1 MVSWLEDAAAE
12 IRKAFSA
19 GRTPVVVGGSGLYL
33 DNLINGSTP
42 IPEVDPAV
50 RGEALEI
57 VNGEGVGAL
66 FERLSAVDPEGA
78 ALVNPADATR
88 VRRAFEIFMTTGLS
102 IAEWFK
108 RPMVKKLPEAR
119 FLAIRLL
126 PEKAVLDRRCNLRF
140 DIMTASGALEEVAG
154 LLARQ
159 VPESLPV
166 MKAKGVPELAAYLRG
181 ETGFEEAAEN
191 AKLHTRQ
198 YAKRQ
203 LTWFRNKLEADVTL
217 PDCYAGQADFINDVK
232 KQYNM
237 LQKFA

>member
-1 MVSWLEDAAAE
+1 MTNEVL
-12 IRKAFSA
+12 
-19 GRTPVVVGGSGLYL
+19 RTL
-33 DNLINGSTP
+33 LI
-42 IPEVDPAV
+42 
-50 RGEALEI
+50 
-57 VNGEGVGAL
+57 
-66 FERLSAVDPEGA
+66 LSATGA
-78 ALVNPADATR
+78 VLTIAVYALSP
-88 VRRAFEIFMTTGLS
+88 LS
-102 IAEWFK
+102 A
-108 RPMVKKLPEAR
+108 
-119 FLAIRLL
+119 LL

>member
-1 MVSWLEDAAAE
+1 MVPVLKLFD
-12 IRKAFSA
+12 SA
-19 GRTPVVVGGSGLYL
+19 GHSK
-33 DNLINGSTP
+33 
-42 IPEVDPAV
+42 E
-50 RGEALEI
+50 
-57 VNGEGVGAL
+57 
-66 FERLSAVDPEGA
+66 
-78 ALVNPADATR
+78 
-88 VRRAFEIFMTTGLS
+88 
-102 IAEWFK
+102 
-108 RPMVKKLPEAR
+108 
-119 FLAIRLL
+119 FLAEGRIRLL

-159 VPESLPV
+159 VSESLPV

>member
-1 MVSWLEDAAAE
+1 M
-12 IRKAFSA
+12 
-19 GRTPVVVGGSGLYL
+19 
-33 DNLINGSTP
+33 
-42 IPEVDPAV
+42 
-50 RGEALEI
+50 
-57 VNGEGVGAL
+57 NGEGVGAL

-159 VPESLPV
+159 VSESLPV
-166 MKAKGVPELAAYLRG
+166 MKAKGCRNWRRIFAAKPVL
-181 ETGFEEAAEN
+181 
-191 AKLHTRQ
+191 K
-198 YAKRQ
+198 KRRK
-203 LTWFRNKLEADVTL
+203 TPNCT
-217 PDCYAGQADFINDVK
+217 PG
-232 KQYNM
+232 NM
-237 LQKFA
+237 PSAS

>member
-1 MVSWLEDAAAE
+1 M
-12 IRKAFSA
+12 
-19 GRTPVVVGGSGLYL
+19 
-33 DNLINGSTP
+33 
-42 IPEVDPAV
+42 
-50 RGEALEI
+50 
-57 VNGEGVGAL
+57 
-66 FERLSAVDPEGA
+66 
-78 ALVNPADATR
+78 
-88 VRRAFEIFMTTGLS
+88 
-102 IAEWFK
+102 
-108 RPMVKKLPEAR
+108 
-119 FLAIRLL
+119 
-126 PEKAVLDRRCNLRF
+126 LDRRCNLRF

-159 VPESLPV
+159 VSESLPV